1 MQIFVIGNGKIGQ
14 EIVQSVSQEGHNIT
28 IIDSNPKV
36 VNKLI
41 DSFDV
46 KGIVGNG
53 ASLEIQKEAG
63 IQNADL
69 VIAVTSSDE
78 INLLS
83 CLLAHK
89 LGASDTIARVRN
101 PQYLK
106 QLQYLKDDL
115 GLSMSINPEFES
127 AKAIFRNLALPS
139 ALNVEIF
146 AEGKM
151 ELVELRVEKNSILD
165 GLVLSELQSKLKT
178 QVLVCAVTRGEEV
191 YIPVG
196 NFEIQSNDKI
206 YIAAS
211 RQDLNKFFQKINK
224 KEKLHSIFMIGG
236 GKISYYFLQLVSKSH
251 YDIKLIE
258 KDHDRCRDLSEQFS
272 NVEILEGDGT
282 DQNVLESEGIENVDA
297 FLALTGVDEENII
310 TSMFATKK
318 GAKKIITKVNN
329 SNLNSMMETIGMAS
343 VFSPQKIIAN
353 QVLSY
358 IRAKCNTRGSN
369 VKTLYKLVDQKV
381 EALEFNVKKKGKIV
395 GVPLK
400 NLKLRSDVLIA
411 GIIRGKEVII
421 PNGNTTIELD
431 DSVII
436 ITTDTLLE
444 DLAEIVE

>member
-196 NFEIQSNDKI
+196 NFVIQSNDKI

-358 IRAKCNTRGSN
+358 IRAKSNTRGSN

-400 NLKLRSDVLIA
+400 SLKVRSDVLIA

-421 PNGNTTIELD
+421 PNGSTTIELD

-436 ITTDTLLE
+436 ITTDSLLE